1 MTRLYVADFGS
12 LFAWKFFA
20 HENEVDG
27 GLLGFQRW
35 YEAFCKEMQPTHF
48 VVCFDAGHD
57 RRAAID
63 PEYKI
68 ARKAKPKTPDYVEQ
82 LRRAPAFVMGE
93 LGIPALRCVG
103 EEADDCIASIVTQHT
118 APGREIIMV
127 STDKDLSALVSET
140 TQLYDPKPHGKG
152 GECRFWDIAGVT
164 ERMGVPPWR
173 VVDLLSMAG
182 DAADGIKGIRGI
194 GNDRALIALRQ
205 TKSMAEL
212 FRKAAKGELTGLGK
226 KTMSTIANGRAEYEH
241 AKKLVEMRLDI
252 PTPKDFEAFALR
264 KVAAA

>member
-1 MTRLYVADFGS
+1 MTRLYTCDFGS
-12 LFAWKFFA
+12 IFAWKFFA

-35 YEAFCKEMQPTHF
+35 YEAFCKEMDPSHF

-57 RRAAID
+57 RRAKID

-68 ARKAKPKTPDYVEQ
+68 SRKAKPKDPDYVDQ

-93 LGIPALRCVG
+93 LGIPAVRCIG

-118 APGREIIMV
+118 APGREIIIV
-127 STDKDLSALVSET
+127 STDKDLSALVNET
-140 TQLYDPKPHGKG
+140 TQLYDPKPHGKEG
-152 GECRFWDIAGVT
+152 VCRFWDVAGVT

-173 VVDLLSMAG
+173 VAHLLALMG
-182 DAADGIKGIRGI
+182 DSSDDIKGVPGI
-194 GNDRALIALRQ
+194 GEKRAKVALMQ

-212 FRKAAKGELTGLGK
+212 FRKAAKGELQNLGADTQK
-226 KTMSTIANGRAEYEH
+226 KLAEGKAAFEH
-241 AKKLVEMRLDI
+241 AMKLVELRLDI
-252 PTPKDFEAFALR
+252 PTPSFDEFAL
-264 KVAAA
+264 KKAAA